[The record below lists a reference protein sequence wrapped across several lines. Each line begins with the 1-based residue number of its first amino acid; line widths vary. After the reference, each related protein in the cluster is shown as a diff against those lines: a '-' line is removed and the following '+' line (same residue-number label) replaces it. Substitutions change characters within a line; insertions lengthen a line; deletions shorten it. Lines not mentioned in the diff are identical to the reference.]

1 MMKFIPLGLGICIF
15 IITNSKCGITE
26 KIYSLLVFQNSGY
39 ASQGVASNPAGSLL
53 YVNNK
58 RERSNDNRTLV
69 GAAEMQAVQGVV
81 STPQG
86 VYFP

>member
-1 MMKFIPLGLGICIF
+1 MQA
-15 IITNSKCGITE
+15 
-26 KIYSLLVFQNSGY
+26 V
-39 ASQGVASNPAGSLL
+39 QGVASNPAGSLL

>member
-1 MMKFIPLGLGICIF
+1 MQGAFYF
-15 IITNSKCGITE
+15 IITNSECGITE

-53 YVNNK
+53 SVNNQGT
-58 RERSNDNRTLV
+58 RSNNNNRKPV